1 MHNLSTII
9 KFEFIRTVKR
19 PAFWISILSVP
30 FIFAVVY
37 GLMYFSNT
45 SAEQSQQ
52 AREQESFSLIV
63 LDESG
68 YIQNDQ
74 LEAVGAQSVESKEQG
89 VAAVQNADVDAFF
102 YYPANPTVEKIEVY
116 NKDDGLFENFKYPTI
131 ATDLLTSGAAEEVGS
146 SELLQIAKG
155 EDIETNQVTY
165 SEGVEVRSFE
175 QLVLPGIF
183 LAVFFFIII
192 FLSGQMLTST
202 TEEKENRVIEMIL
215 TTVRPRA
222 LIIGKVIAILGL
234 GLVQALVLTAPLI
247 IGAIFF
253 RDMIQLPNIDMN
265 AIFDV
270 DPWRIFFGAAFLVSG
285 IMFFTGLLVAISAA
299 VPTAKDAN
307 NFLGFTM
314 LAMFVPFYAVM
325 SILTDPEQIIV
336 QIFSYFPLTA
346 PTTLLLRNAVGNLS
360 YLEAAIGLGILV
372 IFGIAAITIAARI
385 FRSGTL
391 QYSRMLSFREIF
403 KKQ

>member
-1 MHNLSTII
+1 
-9 KFEFIRTVKR
+9 
-19 PAFWISILSVP
+19 
-30 FIFAVVY
+30 
-37 GLMYFSNT
+37 MYFSNT

-131 ATDLLTSGAAEEVGS
+131 ATNLLTSGAAEEVGS

-270 DPWRIFFGAAFLVSG
+270 DPWRIFFGAAFLISG
-285 IMFFTGLLVAISAA
+285 IIFFTGLLVAISAA

-314 LAMFVPFYAVM
+314 LAMFVPFYAAM

-360 YLEAAIGLGILV
+360 YLEAAIGLGILI